1 MNNVKIWL
9 NQNDFF
15 EKYKQKF
22 LAIVFLLW
30 SYNKFIMDF
39 FFDLIVLIQH
49 AYILAFDC
57 FGLISANILIKSFL
71 ETFYEKSK

>member
-1 MNNVKIWL
+1 MTFSKNINKS
-9 NQNDFF
+9 
-15 EKYKQKF
+15 F
-22 LAIVFLLW
+22 LQLCFYYGLTTSLLW
-30 SYNKFIMDF
+30 I